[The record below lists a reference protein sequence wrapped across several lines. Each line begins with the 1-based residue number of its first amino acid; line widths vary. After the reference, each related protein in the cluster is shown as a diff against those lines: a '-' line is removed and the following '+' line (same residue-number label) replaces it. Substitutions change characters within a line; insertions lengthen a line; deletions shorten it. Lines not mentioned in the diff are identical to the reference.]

1 MGWLGTVFIGAV
13 IGWFGWKWHPA
24 HGLFKGW
31 TAVVASAAGAC
42 LAKLAGNLSGL
53 FYDGQTL
60 EWLASVLVAIAVV
73 AVLGWAA
80 TRRGAHP

>member
-1 MGWLGTVFIGAV
+1 MGWLGTAFIGAV
-13 IGWFGWKWHPA
+13 IGWFGWQWHPA
-24 HGLFKGW
+24 REMFKRW
-31 TAVVASAAGAC
+31 MAIAASVGGAC

-60 EWLASVLVAIAVV
+60 EWLASVLVAVAVV
-73 AVLGWAA
+73 ILLGRVA

>member
-1 MGWLGTVFIGAV
+1 MGWLGTAFIGAV

-24 HGLFKGW
+24 RDLFKLW
-31 TAVVASAAGAC
+31 IAVVASAAGAC
-42 LAKLAGNLSGL
+42 LAKLAGNASGL

-60 EWLASVLVAIAVV
+60 EWLASVLAAVAVV
-73 AVLGWAA
+73 ALLGHAA